1 MTLTIGL
8 GFRAD
13 VSEDNYTLDVH
24 MLRQPGTQLFIASN
38 KWDSI
43 VIKSLDGVCK
53 EHVRALPIACS
64 NIKLD
69 LDINLDDRL
78 LQILCTLYP
87 GRAGRI
93 RKCFLLKGN
102 IREILDE
109 CPA

>member
-43 VIKSLDGVCK
+43 TIKSLDGVDK
-53 EHVRALPIACS
+53 EHVRALPIACPD
-64 NIKLD
+64 IKLELD
-69 LDINLDDRL
+69 LSLDDRL
-78 LQILCTLYP
+78 LQILCALYP
-87 GRAGRI
+87 GKAGRI
-93 RKCFLLKGN
+93 RKCFLLKGD
-102 IREILDE
+102 IKEIINE

>member
-1 MTLTIGL
+1 MMLTIGL

-43 VIKSLDGVCK
+43 VIKSLDGIDK
-53 EHVRALPIACS
+53 SHVRALPIACS
-64 NIKLD
+64 NIKIDFDIELD
-69 LDINLDDRL
+69 EKL

-87 GRAGRI
+87 GKAGRI
-93 RKCFLLKGN
+93 RKCFLLKGD
-102 IREILDE
+102 IKEILNE